1 MEASKFLPKTHCAN
15 QQYGRHLSTLESLYS
30 SSKDHPKRTQE
41 LPPDYFKNRLFS
53 FNFHNAEANSQIK
66 NQNNILNTKL
76 QSISSGNYKS
86 KVPKHK
92 DRSVPKL
99 QAPQYRSVKNLT
111 SPHHRTENERIQK
124 ENSRLDQRLKSIKSN
139 FTGREYPSQ
148 EFQKPVNEYDL
159 DLSTDNMNSMV
170 RFFWGFWQVFQ
181 NRFWVRICQGFWG
194 FGKLGG

>member
-30 SSKDHPKRTQE
+30 SSKDYPKRTQE
-41 LPPDYFKNRLFS
+41 LPPDYVKNRIFS
-53 FNFHNAEANSQIK
+53 FNFHHAQAKNQIQ

-76 QSISSGNYKS
+76 QSISTGNYKS

-99 QAPQYRSVKNLT
+99 QGPQYKSVKTLT

-124 ENSRLDQRLKSIKSN
+124 ENSRLDQRLKGIKSN
-139 FTGREYPSQ
+139 FSGRDYPSQ
-148 EFQKPVNEYDL
+148 EFQKPLNED
-159 DLSTDNMNSMV
+159 DFNFSTDNMNLMV
-170 RFFWGFWQVFQ
+170 RFFWGSGSFSEWNFGLE
-181 NRFWVRICQGFWG
+181 FAEACWV
-194 FGKLGG
+194 